1 MPINHPPINEDLTQ
15 STWDLEVT
23 QIVNNNEERLRSLL
37 LAIKQANTLDE
48 LKELVKDI

>member
-1 MPINHPPINEDLTQ
+1 MPVNHPPIKKDMVE

-37 LAIKQANTLDE
+37 LAIKKANSLDE